1 MLRAGAYARR
11 CGARCHRCS
20 RAEPSPFDGQF
31 GGETYAALVVAAPK
45 LKSGRALQIINGP
58 ALGRVLNS
66 MTAAMVAATAGQRQK
81 LGMGKGKKGLPASG
95 WDFWC

>member
-1 MLRAGAYARR
+1 MV
-11 CGARCHRCS
+11 
-20 RAEPSPFDGQF
+20 P
-31 GGETYAALVVAAPK
+31 APR

-95 WDFWC
+95 WDFWCEPRPQRKLSA